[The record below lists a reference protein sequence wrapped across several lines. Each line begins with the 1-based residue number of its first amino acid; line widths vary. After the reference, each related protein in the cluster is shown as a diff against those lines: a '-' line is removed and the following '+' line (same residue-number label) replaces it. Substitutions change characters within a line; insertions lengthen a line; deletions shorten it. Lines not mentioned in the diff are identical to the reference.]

1 MDKSAC
7 VVYLAKTSNLNED
20 DLFKEYGDSFSKE
33 RLERINKKPC
43 GKARK
48 ELIFAG
54 ALLSKALKLQGI
66 DSPCFYCKENKKPYL
81 KGQDVF
87 FNLSH
92 SGDYVGVAIGNK
104 EIGFDIQKPV
114 LNVNKSLINR
124 ILTKEEAVLFK
135 ESKASFNEI
144 WAIKE
149 SYSKLTGDGISL
161 NFKEISYKKEN
172 IDLKIDILKNGI
184 KEASGCVIDLPL
196 NYKASLCVNDN
207 LESVNVVFL
216 DL

>member
-20 DLFKEYGDSFSKE
+20 DLFKGYGDFFSKE

-54 ALLSKALKLQGI
+54 ALLSKALKLQEI

-92 SGDYVGVAIGNK
+92 SGDYVGAAIGSK

-135 ESKASFNEI
+135 ESKVSFNEI

-149 SYSKLTGDGISL
+149 SFSKLTGEGISL
-161 NFKEISYKKEN
+161 NFNEVSYVK
-172 IDLKIDILKNGI
+172 DTDDSKIVVYKNNME
-184 KEASGCVIDLPL
+184 EAWGFVIDLPH
-196 NYKASLCVNDN
+196 NYKASLCVKDN

>member
-66 DSPCFYCKENKKPYL
+66 DSSCFYCKENKKPYL

-92 SGDYVGVAIGNK
+92 SGDYVGVAIGSK

-124 ILTKEEAVLFK
+124 ILTKEEAKLYK
-135 ESKASFNEI
+135 ELKVSFNEI

-149 SYSKLTGDGISL
+149 SYSKLTGEGISL

-172 IDLKIDILKNGI
+172 IDLKIDIFKNGI